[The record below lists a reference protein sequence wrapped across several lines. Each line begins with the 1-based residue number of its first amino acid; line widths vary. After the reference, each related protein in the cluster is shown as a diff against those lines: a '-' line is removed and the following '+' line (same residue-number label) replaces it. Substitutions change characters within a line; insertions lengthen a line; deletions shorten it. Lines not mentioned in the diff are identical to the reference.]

1 MRSSLAGLAHLVV
14 GASALVVLALAA
26 SPSAASAQTPTAA
39 DSAAVLLD
47 AARDFEARGRT
58 EVAQALYEFLT
69 ERYGATPSGAVAL
82 ERLSEWRR
90 AGVDGSG
97 RVELQVWSTL
107 YGLWLGI
114 AVPAAFGA
122 DDSEAYGAG
131 ILLGA
136 PAGLLAARAVTRSRD
151 ITEGQTRA
159 ITWGGTWG
167 TWQGLGWALVLD
179 LGTETACFEGSCYE
193 TGDATE
199 ARFASM
205 IAGGLVGVV
214 SGAILSRRDIPT
226 GVAAG
231 AHYGS
236 LWGTW
241 IGVAGAYLFDLEGDD
256 VMASTLLV
264 GNAGL
269 VGGAYL
275 ANRHDLSRN
284 RLRLIS
290 LGGLLGGLAGLGVD
304 LLVQPDDDKVLL
316 GIPLAL
322 SGVGLAAATHMT
334 RDYDVR
340 SGLGGPNARG
350 AAGRNALFGFDREG
364 ASLDLPV
371 PMPTLLRAEDAN
383 GRDRWVPGLTLTL
396 LRGAF

>member
-1 MRSSLAGLAHLVV
+1 MRSSLAGFARLLTV
-14 GASALVVLALAA
+14 ASAVVLLALAA
-26 SPSAASAQTPTAA
+26 TPSGAAAQTATAA

-47 AARDFEARGRT
+47 VARDFEARGRP
-58 EVAQALYEFLT
+58 EVAEALYELLA
-69 ERYGATPSGAVAL
+69 ERFAATPSGAVAL
-82 ERLSEWRR
+82 ARLSEWRR
-90 AGVDGSG
+90 VEVEGSG

-167 TWQGLGWALVLD
+167 TWQGLGWAHVLD
-179 LGTETACFEGSCYE
+179 LGTETVCEQGFCYE

-199 ARFASM
+199 AQFASM

-214 SGAILSRRDIPT
+214 TGAILSRRDIPT
-226 GVAAG
+226 GLAAG

-241 IGVAGAYLFDLEGDD
+241 LGVAGAYLADLEGDD

-269 VGGAYL
+269 IGGAYL

-316 GIPLAL
+316 GIPLFL
-322 SGVGLAAATHMT
+322 SGAGLVTATHMT
-334 RDYDVR
+334 RDYDAR
-340 SGLGGPNARG
+340 AGLGGGNARG
-350 AAGRNALFGFDREG
+350 AAGSNALFGFDRQG

-371 PMPTLLRAEDAN
+371 PIPTLLRAEDAN

-396 LRGAF
+396 LRGTF

>member
-1 MRSSLAGLAHLVV
+1 MRSWLAGFAHLLMV
-14 GASALVVLALAA
+14 ASAVVLLALAA
-26 SPSAASAQTPTAA
+26 SPSDASAQATTAA

-47 AARDFEARGRT
+47 VARDFEARGRQD
-58 EVAQALYEFLT
+58 VAQALYELLA
-69 ERYGATPSGAVAL
+69 ERYGSTPSGTVAL
-82 ERLSEWRR
+82 ERLTEWRR
-90 AGVDGSG
+90 VGIDRSG

-167 TWQGLGWALVLD
+167 TWQGLGWAHVLD
-179 LGTETACFEGSCYE
+179 LGTETVCEQGFCYE

-199 ARFASM
+199 AQFTSM

-214 SGAILSRRDIPT
+214 TGAILSRRDIPT

-241 IGVAGAYLFDLEGDD
+241 IGVAGAYLADLEGDD
-256 VMASTLLV
+256 VMATTLLV

-316 GIPLAL
+316 GIPLFL
-322 SGVGLAAATHMT
+322 SGAGLAAATHMT
-334 RDYDVR
+334 RDYDAR
-340 SGLGGPNARG
+340 SGPGGLNARG
-350 AAGRNALFGFDREG
+350 AAGRTRFSGSIGRAPPWTSRSRCRRCFGPRTRTG
-364 ASLDLPV
+364 ATDGS
-371 PMPTLLRAEDAN
+371 
-383 GRDRWVPGLTLTL
+383 PGSP
-396 LRGAF
+396 